1 MAIDSNLHVD
11 AAVGRD
17 ARSGWLA
24 RHRGIGIA
32 LLAILSV
39 LIASA
44 WLVFPYFLEGRTIL
58 SDVGV
63 TVQADRRAKSVSI
76 AQHLTRFADGP
87 GEAEVDIV
95 YATPTYFDVADKG
108 RMVAEYRPDLFHVF
122 VVNETTHAVDLP
134 AELPDVKLI
143 VDGREY
149 APVDTEGPIDTDHHR
164 ATTVRFDR
172 LNANGEPIISD
183 SAQRIELRLSSDWD
197 SERTVRSAVWALPI
211 TYPEEL
217 VSPGIWSPIIVLALS
232 AGLLSA
238 VLTPCLLQ
246 LIVVYFATLTGLGAE
261 ELSRT
266 GVAAAATSRQVFLIA
281 LAFVAGFM
289 ILYTGAGAVI
299 GYAGKSA
306 QLLFADSSRSVGIVS
321 GILMIGLG
329 IWVGARARAPVVCKL
344 AMPGMAQRFDK
355 GGLVRSALLAAGFS
369 LGCMACF
376 GGAIIATLLV
386 YVGAL
391 GSATIGAAVMF
402 VFSLGVAVPFLAA
415 ALLLSRM
422 TPMLSQISRYT
433 PQLGFA
439 SMVVIISFGV
449 VLLTDNFHTLSNIIY
464 PWLGLS

>member
-1 MAIDSNLHVD
+1 MTVD
-11 AAVGRD
+11 ANTRSEASVGRLT
-17 ARSGWLA
+17 RSGLLG
-24 RHRGIGIA
+24 RHRGIAIG
-32 LLAILSV
+32 LSAILAV
-39 LIASA
+39 LIAST
-44 WLVFPYFLEGRTIL
+44 WLVFPYFFEGRTIL

-63 TVQADRRAKSVSI
+63 SVQAERRAKSVSI
-76 AQHLTRFADGP
+76 AQHLTRYADGP
-87 GEAEVDIV
+87 GEAEVDVV
-95 YATPTYFDVADKG
+95 YATPTYFDVADKA
-108 RMVAEYRPDLFHVF
+108 RMVDEYRPDLYHVF
-122 VVNETTHAVDLP
+122 VVNEATHAIDLP
-134 AELPDVKLI
+134 MELPDVKLI
-143 VDGREY
+143 VDGQEFSP
-149 APVDTEGPIDTDHHR
+149 ADIEGPIDTNHHR
-164 ATTVRFDR
+164 STTVRFDR
-172 LNANGEPIISD
+172 VNANGIAIITDS
-183 SAQRIELRLSSDWD
+183 SAQIELRLSSGWD
-197 SERTVRSAVWALPI
+197 SERTARSAVWALPI

-217 VSPGIWSPIIVLALS
+217 ISPAIWSPVLVLALS

-246 LIVVYFATLTGLGAE
+246 LIVVYFATLAGLGAE
-261 ELSRT
+261 ELNRT

-306 QLLFADSSRSVGIVS
+306 QLMFAESSRSVGIVS

-329 IWVGARARAPVVCKL
+329 IWVGARARAPVVCKI
-344 AMPGMAQRFDK
+344 AMPGVAQRFDK

-376 GGAIIATLLV
+376 SGAIIATLLV

-391 GSATIGAAVMF
+391 GSATIGASVMF

-422 TPMLSQISRYT
+422 TPMLGHISRYA
-433 PQLGFA
+433 PYMGFA
-439 SMVVIISFGV
+439 GMVVIIAFGV